1 VRPMEAIAA
10 KIQDGK
16 TTMIKV
22 TGEQAL
28 IEGQS
33 GKCMNHSCDV
43 GEGQLG
49 IAEAAKRRRQ
59 WYIQRLGLSS
69 EHTEPSHSRHRS
81 VDLQQLACDDA

>member
-1 VRPMEAIAA
+1 MEAIAA

-49 IAEAAKRRRQ
+49 IRRSSKEATAMVYPAARIVIRA
-59 WYIQRLGLSS
+59 
-69 EHTEPSHSRHRS
+69 HR
-81 VDLQQLACDDA
+81 A